1 MKWLKKITDKI
12 GYAPTLML
20 AGAVLPLA
28 VFGAGELLSL
38 ILANLGFFHLKAFA
52 MTISTGLTWGV
63 IWPVMIG
70 LSVIGLLVGGIID
83 IAGAVSKKIKSYKE
97 NKQISIHK
105 VMEKK
110 RGKVKTRTKQYD
122 GKKKQNNGKHITFY
136 EYEVVD
142 GKKSNNKQIS
152 SNQKDIVYKE
162 RCRTTKKI
170 VVGKPIYKYKNNTE
184 YRKNFA
190 TKKHPLFHQINY
202 KKNKN
207 IYNAKSISDKNS
219 YYKDLSVRNSILSR

>member
-20 AGAVLPLA
+20 AGAVLPLV
-28 VFGAGELLSL
+28 VFGAGELISL
-38 ILANLGFFHLKAFA
+38 IFANLGFFHLKAFA
-52 MTISTGLTWGV
+52 MTISTGLTWSF
-63 IWPVMIG
+63 IWPTMIA
-70 LSVIGLLVGGIID
+70 LSVIGLLIGGIID

-97 NKQISIHK
+97 NKQISVNK

-110 RGKVKTRTKQYD
+110 KGKVKTPTKQY
-122 GKKKQNNGKHITFY
+122 GSRKGQNNCKSIIRR
-136 EYEVVD
+136 EYGMID

-170 VVGKPIYKYKNNTE
+170 VAGKPIYKYKNNTE

-219 YYKDLSVRNSILSR
+219 YYKDSSVGRLVFS

>member
-1 MKWLKKITDKI
+1 MKWLKKIIDKI

-20 AGAVLPLA
+20 AGAVLPLV
-28 VFGAGELLSL
+28 VFGAGELISL
-38 ILANLGFFHLKAFA
+38 IFANLGFFHLKAFA
-52 MTISTGLTWGV
+52 MTISTGLTWSF
-63 IWPVMIG
+63 IWPTMIA
-70 LSVIGLLVGGIID
+70 LSVIGLLVGAIID
-83 IAGAVSKKIKSYKE
+83 IVGAVSRKIKFYKE
-97 NKQISIHK
+97 NKQISICQT
-105 VMEKK
+105 MEKK
-110 RGKVKTRTKQYD
+110 NGKVKTRTKQY
-122 GKKKQNNGKHITFY
+122 GGRKRQNNCKFITCCDY
-136 EYEVVD
+136 GIID

-162 RCRTTKKI
+162 RYRTTKKI
-170 VVGKPIYKYKNNTE
+170 VAGKPIYKYKNNKE

-202 KKNKN
+202 KQNKN

>member
-1 MKWLKKITDKI
+1 MKWITTITDKI
-12 GYAPTLML
+12 GYAPILMIG
-20 AGAVLPLA
+20 GALLPLA
-28 VFGAGELLSL
+28 VFGAGELISL
-38 ILANLGFFHLKAFA
+38 IFANLGFFHLEAFA
-52 MTISTGLTWGV
+52 MTISTGLTWSL
-63 IWPVMIG
+63 IWPTMIA
-70 LSVIGLLVGGIID
+70 LSVIGLLVGAIID
-83 IAGAVSKKIKSYKE
+83 IVGAVSKKIKSYKE

-110 RGKVKTRTKQYD
+110 RGKVKTRTKQYG
-122 GKKKQNNGKHITFY
+122 GKKKQNNGKHITFH

-162 RCRTTKKI
+162 RCRTTKQI
-170 VVGKPIYKYKNNTE
+170 LAGKPIYKYKNNTE

-219 YYKDLSVRNSILSR
+219 YYKDSSVGRLVFS